1 MKFQATLR
9 MIWGLAKSP
18 ELSMSGEELHMFVE
32 ARTGKESLKEL
43 TQKERNT
50 VARALM
56 GLKPEA
62 PKGQTGN
69 PVTERQR
76 QKLKELASEAGWD
89 NPARLNG
96 LACKMFGVE
105 RVEWLNGAQC
115 SKLIEA
121 MKAMNKRKVGE
132 NKEWNTKLIS
142 TESGEIAEEIVD
154 EFQNLWNSEYALPYD
169 DFYEVYKERYNIVKH
184 QREIAKSEEILSLEK
199 YSIS

>member
-18 ELSMSGEELHMFVE
+18 ELSMSSEELHMFVE

-56 GLKPEA
+56 GLKPEV

-96 LACKMFGVE
+96 LARKMFGVE
-105 RVEWLNGAQC
+105 CVEWLNGAQC
-115 SKLIEA
+115 SKLIEGIIA
-121 MKAMNKRKVGE
+121 GGCPNGSAANGSKGIGSADGSADQRADGD
-132 NKEWNTKLIS
+132 
-142 TESGEIAEEIVD
+142 SG
-154 EFQNLWNSEYALPYD
+154 
-169 DFYEVYKERYNIVKH
+169 R
-184 QREIAKSEEILSLEK
+184 
-199 YSIS
+199 

>member
-18 ELSMSGEELHMFVE
+18 ELSMSSEELHMFVE

-96 LACKMFGVE
+96 LARKMFGVE

-132 NKEWNTKLIS
+132 NAEGTGIIASSCPNGGVANGSKGIGS
-142 TESGEIAEEIVD
+142 ADGSADQRADGDSG
-154 EFQNLWNSEYALPYD
+154 
-169 DFYEVYKERYNIVKH
+169 R
-184 QREIAKSEEILSLEK
+184 
-199 YSIS
+199 